1 MTYSTSVLM
10 HGFVAHSC
18 WNCLDFQCFTV
29 NLPIVFFPYRIVFN
43 IYITWLLKTFNSHK
57 CSCIWKHS
65 FGRRLALRDMH
76 RELWAFHVVH
86 LTRCLQQALVLIG
99 VFLLTEVSSWVL
111 YRFHHSGNTFSKI
124 ETFGQYP
131 LQVNGYRNLNECLEG
146 AMVEGE
152 MDEETATQ
160 SVKYVQEVSWKFCC
174 WAFGC
179 FLKNNSLCSTGVS
192 QCSVLT
198 VHGNY
203 NQSLIEYDDVFW
215 LPGVPR
221 RCTAAVRCW
230 VCLCVKVCCPV

>member
-1 MTYSTSVLM
+1 MFLLHTLVEIAWI
-10 HGFVAHSC
+10 FIV
-18 WNCLDFQCFTV
+18 TV
-29 NLPIVFFPYRIVFN
+29 NLQIAFPYRAVFN
-43 IYITWLLKTFNSHK
+43 IYIIYLLKTFNTHK

-65 FGRRLALRDMH
+65 FGRRLTLRDVR
-76 RELWAFHVVH
+76 RELWALHLVH
-86 LTRCLQQALVLIG
+86 LTRCLQQPLVLMG
-99 VFLLTEVSSWVL
+99 VLLLTEVSSWVL

-179 FLKNNSLCSTGVS
+179 FLKKKLNACSTGVS

-198 VHGNY
+198 VNGNC
-203 NQSLIEYDDVFW
+203 QRSLIEYKDVFW
-215 LPGVPR
+215 LPGISR
-221 RCTAAVRCW
+221 RCMSAVRCW
-230 VCLCVKVCCPV
+230 VCLFVKMCCPV